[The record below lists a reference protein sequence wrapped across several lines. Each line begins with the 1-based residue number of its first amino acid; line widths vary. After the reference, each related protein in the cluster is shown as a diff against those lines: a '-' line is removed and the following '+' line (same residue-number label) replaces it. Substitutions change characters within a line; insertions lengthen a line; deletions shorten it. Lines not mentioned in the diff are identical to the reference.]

1 MSTPAGVVSEALRA
15 PRESDDTRARLL
27 EAAFAEIH
35 RSGFQHASL
44 ERILAD
50 TGLTKGALYHHFES
64 KLDLG
69 YAVVEEVI
77 APQMRARWL
86 DPIRDSDDPLGA
98 MIRMF
103 RESAREATRDL
114 VEVGCPLNNLA
125 QEMSPLD
132 EGFRQRLDRVAAELR
147 DGFAEALARGKKART
162 VRAAVD
168 PKATAL
174 FIVAAMEGCV
184 GIAKNAQ
191 SLEVLKTCGQG
202 LIQYLESLRLPSR
215 RLPLRHK

>member
-1 MSTPAGVVSEALRA
+1 MRRQDRFPKRCA
-15 PRESDDTRARLL
+15 PRVKATIRARLL

-35 RSGFQHASL
+35 RAGFQGASL

-50 TGLTKGALYHHFES
+50 TGLTKGALYHHFEN
-64 KLDLG
+64 KLALG

-77 APQMRARWL
+77 APQMRAMWL
-86 DPIRDSDDPLGA
+86 DPIRDGDDPLGA

-103 RESAREATRDL
+103 RGSARDATLDL
-114 VEVGCPLNNLA
+114 VQVGCPLNNLA

-132 EGFRQRLDRVAAELR
+132 EGFRRRLDRVAAELR
-147 DGFAEALARGKKART
+147 EGFAEALARGKKART
-162 VRAAVD
+162 VRAGVD

-184 GIAKNAQ
+184 GIAKNTQ
-191 SLEVLKTCGQG
+191 SLDVLKTCGKG

-215 RLPLRHK
+215 QK

>member
-1 MSTPAGVVSEALRA
+1 MSTPARAVSETLRA

-27 EAAFAEIH
+27 EAAFTEIH
-35 RSGFQHASL
+35 RAGFQGASL

-50 TGLTKGALYHHFES
+50 TGLTKGALYHHFEN
-64 KLDLG
+64 KLALG

-77 APQMRARWL
+77 APQMRAMWL
-86 DPIRDSDDPLGA
+86 DPIRDADDPLGA

-103 RESAREATRDL
+103 RESAREATFDL

-132 EGFRQRLDRVAAELR
+132 EGFRRRLDSVAAELR
-147 DGFAEALARGKKART
+147 EGFAEALARGKKART
-162 VRAAVD
+162 VCAGVD
-168 PKATAL
+168 PRATAL
-174 FIVAAMEGCV
+174 FVIAAMEGSV

-191 SLEVLKTCGQG
+191 SLDVLKTCVKG
-202 LIQYLESLRLPSR
+202 LVHYLESLRLPSR
-215 RLPLRHK
+215 RLPSRQK